1 MKLDKCNVK
10 GYTAWSLMD
19 NLEWR
24 AGYSEKFGL
33 HYVNFSDPNRPRTG
47 KLSAE
52 FFRHVVKDHG
62 FLEDSLTSPGNGNK
76 LGVYRELKSADDFY
90 LGNFPKDFM
99 WGVATSAWQIEGGRH
114 ADGK

>member
-1 MKLDKCNVK
+1 
-10 GYTAWSLMD
+10 MD

-114 ADGK
+114 ADGKLSIL